1 MSLVENINKRKKKG
15 ISRTKKNTTVSKKA
29 YSDTKKGWPKKKG

>member
-1 MSLVENINKRKKKG
+1 MSLVENMNKRKKKG

-29 YSDTKKGWPKKKG
+29 YNDMKKGWPKKK

>member
-15 ISRTKKNTTVSKKA
+15 ISRTKKNTTVTKKA
-29 YSDTKKGWPKKKG
+29 YSDMKKGWPKKK